1 VYFILAVAVKQGYV
15 DHDDSSINK
24 CWPLFT
30 QLKYLKRRHPLKKAV
45 YLTSL
50 MVSLILVC
58 SCAHQ
63 PPPLPQWRYAREA
76 IHLKLHADTNLN
88 LHEGKPHTLMIC
100 IYQLKRKTSFNSL
113 TEEIDG
119 RYKLLECQ
127 PFDATVANT
136 KRLIIHPGDNLNLLM
151 DRLEG
156 TRYLAIVAG
165 YYLLQKKRI
174 IRIVDFPVITEQ
186 QGFMGNKTTTRV
198 GKLNLTIIFG
208 DQQIKGIEI
217 KDNK

>member
-1 VYFILAVAVKQGYV
+1 MIRPHRYQTE
-15 DHDDSSINK
+15 
-24 CWPLFT
+24 LF
-30 QLKYLKRRHPLKKAV
+30 KRRRPLKKAV
-45 YLTSL
+45 YLSSL
-50 MVSLILVC
+50 MVSLMLLC

-76 IHLKLHADTNLN
+76 IHLKLHADANLN

-100 IYQLKRKTSFNSL
+100 VYQLRRKTSFNAL
-113 TEEIDG
+113 TDELDG

-127 PFDATVANT
+127 PFDTTVANT

-174 IRIVDFPVITEQ
+174 IRMVDFPVITEK

-198 GKLNLTIIFG
+198 GKLNLTVIFG
-208 DQQIKGIEI
+208 DQQIKGIEVKNI
-217 KDNK
+217 N